1 MVDSKQGE
9 THHWTHSPE
18 AARLKPVLHDMTA
31 PVESHRLAPF
41 GQAVTMPSGQG
52 LSR

>member
-18 AARLKPVLHDMTA
+18 AARLKPVLHDMTR
-31 PVESHRLAPF
+31 PSSHID
-41 GQAVTMPSGQG
+41 
-52 LSR
+52 SRRSDKP